1 MDMSFNRRAFL
12 KTTAAAAAVLP
23 TFNVLA
29 REDRKITIGPDD
41 DQVNVAVIG
50 YGAEGEIL
58 TDATVKIPGVRIKA
72 VCDIWPYRRKMARGR
87 LRTLGH
93 TVNIYEDY
101 REMIDKEDKNIDA
114 VIVATPDW
122 MHAEHACYC
131 LRHGKPVYCEEEMS
145 NQLSRAREMVLAAR
159 ESGLPLQIGHQ
170 RRSNPRY
177 RHAINR
183 VMRENKVLGRVTHAY
198 GQWNRSVAPFTT
210 VKSRLN
216 IPIETLQKY
225 GYENMEQFLNWRW
238 FAKYGGGPMV
248 DLGSHQIDLFFW
260 VWDCCPISVTAIG
273 GNDYYNR
280 QMNDNVMAIYE
291 FKTKEGLVNRALYQ
305 VLTTSSRGGF
315 YEQFM
320 GENGYL
326 TLSEI
331 AARGNTAA
339 PEPGNKWDKFVKMGI
354 LNEAKAPVPQVVER
368 SSNVALD
375 ARVTKAAAGMPLP
388 VDLLKPAHMPHL
400 ENFFLAVRRKNPKL
414 LNCDADL
421 AYESAVAVLAANRS
435 VAERKTV
442 YFKPEEFKVPADA
455 KHDPAKALGQQKKA

>member
-1 MDMSFNRRAFL
+1 MDTKFNRRTFL
-12 KTTAAAAAVLP
+12 KTSAAASAILP
-23 TFNVLA
+23 TFNILA
-29 REDRKITIGPDD
+29 EDKDGVIGPDD

-58 TDATVKIPGVRIKA
+58 TDDLVKIPGIRVKA
-72 VCDIWPYRRKMARGR
+72 VCDIWEHRRKLARGR
-87 LRTLGH
+87 LKHLGH
-93 TVNIYEDY
+93 VVKVYEDY
-101 REMIDKEDKNIDA
+101 REMLDTEDKNIDA
-114 VIVATPDW
+114 VVVATPDW

-131 LRHGKPVYCEEEMS
+131 LRKGKPVYCEKEMS

-159 ESGLPLQIGHQ
+159 ETGLPLQIGHQ

-177 RHAINR
+177 MHAINN
-183 VMRENKVLGRVTHAY
+183 VMRKNNVLGRITHAY
-198 GQWNRSVAPFTT
+198 GQWNRSVAPFT
-210 VKSRLN
+210 VVGEKIH
-216 IPIETLQKY
+216 IPIKTLQKY

-260 VWDCCPISVTAIG
+260 VWDCAPISVTAIG

-291 FKTKEGLVNRALYQ
+291 FKTKEGVVNRAFYQ

-320 GENGYL
+320 GEQGYL

-331 AARGNTAA
+331 PARGNTAA
-339 PEPGNKWDKFVKMGI
+339 PEPGYDWSKFVKMGI
-354 LNEAKAPVPQVVER
+354 LNDAKAPVALQVKR
-368 SSNVALD
+368 SSDASLD

-400 ENFFLAVRRKNPKL
+400 ENFFLAVRRKDPKL
-414 LNCDADL
+414 LNCDAEL

-435 VAERKTV
+435 VAEHRTV

-455 KHDPAKALGQQKKA
+455 KHDPAKAAGEQPKA

>member
-1 MDMSFNRRAFL
+1 MDMSFNRREFL
-12 KTTAAAAAVLP
+12 KTTAAAAVLP
-23 TFNVLA
+23 TFNVLS

-41 DQVNVAVIG
+41 ATVNVAVIG

-58 TDATVKIPGVRIKA
+58 TDATVKIPGIRIRA
-72 VCDIWPYRRKMARGR
+72 VCDIWPYRRKMAKGR
-87 LRTLGH
+87 LGTLGH
-93 TVNIYEDY
+93 KVNVYEDY
-101 REMIDKEDKNIDA
+101 REMLDKEDKNIDA
-114 VIVATPDW
+114 CIIATPDW

-131 LRHGKPVYCEEEMS
+131 LRYGKPVYCEKEMS
-145 NQLSRAREMVLAAR
+145 NQLYRAREMVLAAR
-159 ESGLPLQIGHQ
+159 ETGLPLQIGHQ

-183 VMRENKVLGRVTHAY
+183 VMRENKVLGRITHAY

-291 FKTKEGLVNRALYQ
+291 FKTKEGLINRALYQ

-400 ENFFLAVRRKNPKL
+400 ENFFFAVRRKNPKL
-414 LNCDADL
+414 LNCDAEL

-442 YFKPEEFKVPADA
+442 YFKPEEFKVPAGA
-455 KHDPAKALGQQKKA
+455 KHDPAKSLGQQKKA

>member
-1 MDMSFNRRAFL
+1 MNRRDFL
-12 KTTAAAAAVLP
+12 RATTAAATVLP
-23 TFNVLA
+23 TFNILHADNDVV
-29 REDRKITIGPDD
+29 IGPDD
-41 DQVNVAVIG
+41 DQLNIAIIG

-58 TDATVKIPGVRIKA
+58 TDDCVKCPGIRVRA
-72 VCDIWPYRRKMARGR
+72 LCDIWPYRRQMAKGR
-87 LRTLGH
+87 LRQLGH
-93 TVNIYEDY
+93 QINVYEDY
-101 REMIDKEDKNIDA
+101 KEMLDKEDKNIDA
-114 VIVATPDW
+114 VVVATPDW

-131 LRHGKPVYCEEEMS
+131 LRKGKPVYCEKEMS

-159 ESGLPLQIGHQ
+159 ETGLPLQIGHQ

-177 RHAINR
+177 MHAINN
-183 VMRENKVLGRVTHAY
+183 VMRGNNVLGRITHAY
-198 GQWNRSVAPFTT
+198 AQWNRSVAPFTT
-210 VKSRLN
+210 VKPRLN

-260 VWDCCPISVTAIG
+260 VWDCAPVSVTAIG

-291 FKTKEGLVNRALYQ
+291 FKTKEGKINRAFYQ

-320 GENGYL
+320 GEDGYL

-331 AARGNTAA
+331 SARGNTAA
-339 PEPGNKWDKFVKMGI
+339 PEPGKDWTKFAKMGI
-354 LNEAKAPVPQVVER
+354 LNQSKAPVALQVER
-368 SSNVALD
+368 TSDVAVD
-375 ARVTKAAAGMPLP
+375 ARVTKAAAGLALP
-388 VDLLKPAHMPHL
+388 VELNKPAHMPHL
-400 ENFFLAVRRKNPKL
+400 ENFFLAVRRKDPKL
-414 LNCDADL
+414 LNCNAEL

-435 VAERKTV
+435 VAERKTI
-442 YFKPEEFKVPADA
+442 YFKPEEFRIPADA
-455 KHDPAKALGQQKKA
+455 KHDPQKALGEQGEQKKQA

>member
-1 MDMSFNRRAFL
+1 MNTTVNRRSFL
-12 KTTAAAAAVLP
+12 KTTAATAAILP
-23 TFNVLA
+23 TFNILA
-29 REDRKITIGPDD
+29 NDDKAITIGPDD
-41 DQVNVAVIG
+41 AQVNVGVIG
-50 YGAEGEIL
+50 YGAEGQIL
-58 TDATVKIPGVRIKA
+58 TAAAVKIPGIRIKA
-72 VCDIWPYRRKMARGR
+72 VCDIWEFHRKKARGV
-87 LRTLGH
+87 LKGLGH
-93 TVNIYEDY
+93 EVNVYEDY
-101 REMIDKEDKNIDA
+101 REMLDKEDKNIDA
-114 VIVATPDW
+114 VIIATPDW

-131 LRHGKPVYCEEEMS
+131 LRHGKPVYCEKEMS
-145 NQLSRAREMVLAAR
+145 NQLVRAREMVLAAR
-159 ESGLPLQIGHQ
+159 ETGLPLQIGHQ

-177 RHAINR
+177 MHAINN
-183 VMRENKVLGRVTHAY
+183 VMRGNNVLGRITHAY
-198 GQWNRSVAPFTT
+198 AQWNRSVAPFIT
-210 VKSRLN
+210 VKPKIH

-260 VWDCCPISVTAIG
+260 VWDCAPVSVTAIG
-273 GNDYYNR
+273 GDDYYNR

-291 FKTKEGLVNRALYQ
+291 FKTKEGVINRAFYQ

-339 PEPGNKWDKFVKMGI
+339 PEPGNDWNKFVKMGI
-354 LNEAKAPVPQVVER
+354 LNEAKAPVAMQER

-375 ARVTKAAAGMPLP
+375 SRVTKAAAGMPLP

-414 LNCDADL
+414 LNCDAEL

-435 VAERKTV
+435 VASRQTV

-455 KHDPAKALGQQKKA
+455 KHDPAKAAGEQPKQA

>member
-1 MDMSFNRRAFL
+1 MDMSFNRREFL

-72 VCDIWPYRRKMARGR
+72 VCDIWPYRRKMAKGR

-93 TVNIYEDY
+93 MVNVYEDY
-101 REMIDKEDKNIDA
+101 REMLDKEDKNIDA
-114 VIVATPDW
+114 CIIATPDW

-131 LRHGKPVYCEEEMS
+131 LRHGKPVYCEKEMS
-145 NQLSRAREMVLAAR
+145 NQLYRAREMVLAAR
-159 ESGLPLQIGHQ
+159 ETGLPLQIGHQ

-183 VMRENKVLGRVTHAY
+183 VMRENKVLGRITHAY

-291 FKTKEGLVNRALYQ
+291 FKTKEGLINRALYQ

-414 LNCDADL
+414 LNCDAEL

-435 VAERKTV
+435 VAERKTI

-455 KHDPAKALGQQKKA
+455 KHDPAKSLGEQKKA